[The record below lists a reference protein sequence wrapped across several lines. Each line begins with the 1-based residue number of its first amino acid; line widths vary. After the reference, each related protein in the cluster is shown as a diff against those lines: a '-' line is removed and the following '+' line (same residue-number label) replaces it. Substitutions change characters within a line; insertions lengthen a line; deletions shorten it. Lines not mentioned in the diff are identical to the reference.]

1 MLFRSVVET
10 RMGRRRTISLHEG
23 EEIEFQVIPDKT
35 LPKFTFLARM
45 TAARRPRLGSRSD
58 LKILM
63 FRRKKIEIELYEIR
77 QRRKECKSE
86 IAVAGD
92 KKNLLMLKIA
102 RFSHRLSLLEAV
114 VGKIVREK
122 DIELNW
128 NISD

>member
-1 MLFRSVVET
+1 MANMPIIET
-10 RMGRRRTISLHEG
+10 TVGRHRIISLQEG
-23 EEIEFQVIPDKT
+23 EEIEFQVVPDKA

-45 TAARRPRLGSRSD
+45 TTTRRPQLGSRSD

-77 QRRKECKSE
+77 QRRKECKNE

-92 KKNLLMLKIA
+92 KKNLLMLRIA
-102 RFSHRLSLLEAV
+102 RLSHRLSLLEAIMK
-114 VGKIVREK
+114 KIAREK

>member
-1 MLFRSVVET
+1 MTDTPIIET
-10 RMGRRRTISLHEG
+10 TVGRHRTISLQEG
-23 EEIEFQVIPDKT
+23 EEIEFQVIPGKT

-45 TAARRPRLGSRSD
+45 TATRRPQLGSRSD

-77 QRRKECKSE
+77 QRRKECKDE
-86 IAVAGD
+86 IAVSGD

-102 RFSHRLSLLEAV
+102 RLSHRLSLLETIV
-114 VGKIVREK
+114 KKIAREK

>member
-1 MLFRSVVET
+1 
-10 RMGRRRTISLHEG
+10 MGRRRTISLHEG

-77 QRRKECKSE
+77 QRRKECRSE
-86 IAVAGD
+86 IVVAGD

-102 RFSHRLSLLEAV
+102 RLSHRLSLLETAV
-114 VGKIVREK
+114 KKIAREK